1 LAGALPRC
9 RWQGAFPPFQ
19 RKIHAQNWLD
29 SVTTAV
35 MTGTYVDPRLSKITV
50 GEWAPRWLA
59 TKVNLKP
66 TTRVTYEI
74 LRNKHVLP
82 AWGDTRLAGVT
93 HEGVASWVA
102 GLEARG
108 LSASSIRQTHRVF
121 ALLLGLAVRDGRL
134 ARNPAAGVPLPRA
147 VRAEQVYLTYAQV
160 DGLANAAGEYRLAV
174 LFLAYTGLR
183 FGEMAALRVRNLD
196 LLRRRANITQS
207 VAEVRGL
214 VDDLAAH
221 VAGKAPDDFV
231 FSAPRGGVLRIRNFR
246 RAGFEPAVKIAG
258 PDGMTPHAL
267 RHTAASLAIAAG
279 ANVKVVQTML
289 GHKSATMTL
298 DLYGHLFENQLDEVA
313 DAMDAARAAADSLRT
328 NGSVVDLTARKG
340 ASKSL

>member
-1 LAGALPRC
+1 MAA
-9 RWQGAFPPFQ
+9 
-19 RKIHAQNWLD
+19 
-29 SVTTAV
+29 
-35 MTGTYVDPRLSKITV
+35 
-50 GEWAPRWLA
+50 
-59 TKVNLKP
+59 
-66 TTRVTYEI
+66 
-74 LRNKHVLP
+74 
-82 AWGDTRLAGVT
+82 
-93 HEGVASWVA
+93 WVA
-102 GLEARG
+102 GLEAHG

-121 ALLLGLAVRDGRL
+121 ALLLGLAVRDGGL

-147 VRAEQVYLTYAQV
+147 VRAEQVYLTHAQV
-160 DGLANAAGEYRLAV
+160 DELANAAGEYRIAV
-174 LFLAYTGLR
+174 LFLAYTGVR

-196 LLRRRANITQS
+196 LLRRRAPITQS
-207 VAEVRGL
+207 VAEVRGRAVFSTPKTHQSRPVPIPRFL

-258 PDGMTPHAL
+258 LDGMTPHAL

-313 DAMDAARAAADSLRT
+313 DAMDAARAAADFLRT
-328 NGSVVDLTARKG
+328 NGSVVDLTTRKG
-340 ASKSL
+340 ASKSP